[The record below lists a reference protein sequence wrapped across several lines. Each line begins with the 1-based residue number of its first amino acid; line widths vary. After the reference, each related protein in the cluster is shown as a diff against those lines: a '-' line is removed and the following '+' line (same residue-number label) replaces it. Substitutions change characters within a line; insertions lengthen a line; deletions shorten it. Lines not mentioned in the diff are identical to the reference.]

1 MTPVIFLVAGE
12 PSGDRL
18 GAALMAGITN
28 LADQAS
34 FVGVG
39 GPAMESCGLESIFDY
54 TELSV
59 MGIAEVIPRLPRLM
73 HLVNKT
79 TNAALSGGVDALVTI
94 DSPDFCLRV
103 ARRAKAGGAGF
114 PVIHYVAPSL
124 WAWRPGRARS
134 LSRSVDHILS
144 LLPFEPGFLQER
156 GISSTFVG
164 HPVVADPLAEPDC
177 VAGMRNELEFKE
189 GRPILAVLPGSRESE
204 ISVLEP
210 VFRQAVGLFLQQHPE
225 YSVVIPA
232 APTVADL
239 LASRLDGWPQGTQM
253 LDPNIHP
260 QRIAEARK
268 RAVLQM
274 ADIALAASG
283 TVVLEL
289 ARAATPMVAAYDMNW
304 FSRQLVGSLLRVDTV
319 NLVNLVLGNKVVPE
333 LLGRRCRPELICKK
347 LVELSA
353 RESAR
358 QSQLASFEIVLEQ
371 LGKDQADPGLR
382 AAQTVIDVIQQSL
395 PVRPRTG

>member
-18 GAALMAGITN
+18 GAALMSGIAK
-28 LADQAS
+28 LADRAS

-39 GPAMESCGLESIFDY
+39 GPAMESCGLRSIFDY
-54 TELSV
+54 AELSV

-73 HLVNKT
+73 HLVNRT
-79 TNAALSGGVDALVTI
+79 SNAALSGGVDALVTI

-103 ARRAKAGGAGF
+103 ARRVKAGGAGF

-124 WAWRPGRARS
+124 WAWRAGRARS

-164 HPVVADPLAEPDC
+164 HPVVADPPAGPDC
-177 VAGMRNELEFKE
+177 VAGMRNELGFGE
-189 GRPILAVLPGSRESE
+189 GQPILAVLPGSRGSE
-204 ISVLEP
+204 ISTLEP
-210 VFRQAVGLFLQQHPE
+210 VFRQAVRLFLQQHPE
-225 YSVVIPA
+225 YGVVIPA
-232 APTVADL
+232 APTVAGL
-239 LASRLDGWPQGTQM
+239 IASRLDGWPDGTRM
-253 LDPNIHP
+253 LDPSRYA
-260 QRIAEARK
+260 QQVAETRK
-268 RAVLQM
+268 RAALQM

-304 FSRQLVGSLLRVDTV
+304 LSRQVVGSLLRVDTV
-319 NLVNLVLGNKVVPE
+319 NLVNLVLGEKVVPE
-333 LLGRRCRPELICKK
+333 LLGRRCRPEPICGK

-353 RESAR
+353 RVSSR
-358 QSQLASFEIVLEQ
+358 RSQLDSFEIVLER
-371 LGKDQADPGLR
+371 LGEGQTDPGMR
-382 AAQTVIDVIQQSL
+382 AARTVIDVIQQSL
-395 PVRPRTG
+395 PVRPRTR

>member
-1 MTPVIFLVAGE
+1 
-12 PSGDRL
+12 
-18 GAALMAGITN
+18 
-28 LADQAS
+28 
-34 FVGVG
+34 
-39 GPAMESCGLESIFDY
+39 MESCGLKSIFDY

-103 ARRAKAGGAGF
+103 ARRTKAGGAGF

-134 LSRSVDHILS
+134 LSGSVDHILS
-144 LLPFEPGFLQER
+144 LLPFEPSFLQER

-164 HPVVADPLAEPDC
+164 HPVVADPPAEPDC
-177 VAGMRNELEFKE
+177 IASMRNELEFPE
-189 GRPILAVLPGSRESE
+189 GQPILVVLPGSRVSE
-204 ISVLEP
+204 ISILEP
-210 VFRQAVGLFLQQHPE
+210 VFRRAVRLFLQQNPE
-225 YSVVIPA
+225 YGVVIPA
-232 APTVADL
+232 APTVANL
-239 LASRLDGWPQGTQM
+239 LASRLDGWPEGTQM
-253 LDPNIHP
+253 LDPDEYP
-260 QRIAEARK
+260 QQISEARK
-268 RAVLQM
+268 QAVLQM

-289 ARAATPMVAAYDMNW
+289 ARAGTPMVAAYDMNW
-304 FSRQLVGSLLRVDTV
+304 FSRQLVGSMLQVDTV
-319 NLVNLVLGNKVVPE
+319 NLVNLVLGDKVVPE

-353 RESAR
+353 MESAR
-358 QSQLASFEIVLEQ
+358 QTQLASFGIVLER
-371 LGKDQADPGLR
+371 LGEHQVDPGMR
-382 AAQTVIDVIQQSL
+382 AARTVIDVIQQSR
-395 PVRPRTG
+395 PVRPRTR